1 VAAGDPTG
9 PAAIADAITEI
20 SDKAQLLIREE
31 IELAKTEVTEKLTK
45 LAKGAGIG
53 AAAGVFGIFGL
64 VLLLEGF
71 AWLAYWVLPVPTGTY
86 FYGFFFVALGL
97 FLFAGLAAWIAS
109 RFLRG
114 GAPPTPQLAIDE
126 AIAIKDTFSS
136 PHPEATV
143 PEPTLPE
150 PTPPTTRT

>member
-1 VAAGDPTG
+1 VAETDPTG
-9 PAAIADAITEI
+9 PAAIAEAITEI

-53 AAAGVFGIFGL
+53 IAAGTFVIFG
-64 VLLLEGF
+64 VVILLEGF
-71 AWLAYWVLPVPTGTY
+71 SWLAYWVLPVPTGTY

-97 FLFAGLAAWIAS
+97 FVFGGLAGWIAS

-126 AIAIKDTFSS
+126 AIAIKETISS
-136 PHPEATV
+136 PHPESTI
-143 PEPTLPE
+143 PSPN
-150 PTPPTTRT
+150 PPTGT

>member
-1 VAAGDPTG
+1 VAEGDPSG

-31 IELAKTEVTEKLTK
+31 IELAKAEVTEKVTK

-53 AAAGVFGIFGL
+53 LAAGVFGIFGI
-64 VLLLEGF
+64 VILLEGF

-97 FLFAGLAAWIAS
+97 FVFAGLAAWIAS
-109 RFLRG
+109 RFLKG

-126 AIAIKDTFSS
+126 AIAIKETFAS
-136 PHPEATV
+136 PHPET
-143 PEPTLPE
+143 TI
-150 PTPPTTRT
+150 PTPTISEPKS